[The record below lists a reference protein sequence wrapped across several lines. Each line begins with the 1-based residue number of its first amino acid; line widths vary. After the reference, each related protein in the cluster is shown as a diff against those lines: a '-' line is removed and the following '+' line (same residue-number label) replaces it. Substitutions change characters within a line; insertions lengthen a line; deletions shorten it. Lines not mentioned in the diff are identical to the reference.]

1 MDTFKDWNEQHQG
14 DICQD
19 DYEHITQ
26 TGRYAHFLMA
36 LPGELIE
43 TEDRDE
49 AAAMTYGFLIA
60 QAGEAWTVNGGIGIR
75 EDGAVRLATV
85 DEDKGVRAYWQ
96 AAGITG

>member
-1 MDTFKDWNEQHQG
+1 
-14 DICQD
+14 
-19 DYEHITQ
+19 
-26 TGRYAHFLMA
+26 MA

-49 AAAMTYGFLIA
+49 AAAVNYGWFMA
-60 QAGEAWTVNGGIGIR
+60 QAGEAWTVNSGLGIK

>member
-1 MDTFKDWNEQHQG
+1 
-14 DICQD
+14 
-19 DYEHITQ
+19 
-26 TGRYAHFLMA
+26 MA

-49 AAAMTYGFLIA
+49 AAAMTYGWFMA

-85 DEDKGVRAYWQ
+85 GEDKGVRQYWQ